1 VQVVLICTNFFLT
14 YNILICVLCFIQST
28 ETGVEDD
35 TPESD
40 ACLSDVNRKRLLD
53 SSEDSSVDMPRI
65 KSPCIDAENVTSE

>member
-1 VQVVLICTNFFLT
+1 
-14 YNILICVLCFIQST
+14 VLCFIQST
-28 ETGVEDD
+28 EAGVEDD